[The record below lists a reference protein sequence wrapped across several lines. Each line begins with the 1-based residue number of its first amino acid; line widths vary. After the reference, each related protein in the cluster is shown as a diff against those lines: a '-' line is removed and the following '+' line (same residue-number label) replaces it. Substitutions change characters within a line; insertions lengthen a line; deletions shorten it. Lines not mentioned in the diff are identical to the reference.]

1 MSDSIIDAIYKRNKE
16 ITSFLSNAREVTF
29 ESDVRDTF
37 RKFLVLSIASYFEKE
52 IKDIIFDFVK
62 RKSQSELIPNF
73 VQHKAIERQY
83 HTFFQWDGNNANAFF
98 GLFGQDFKE
107 KCKEITSSDAELE
120 TAVKSFLEL
129 GRTRNELVHF
139 DFSTYQLSKN
149 DEEYYAL
156 YHSAD
161 RFVKFLRE
169 QLK

>member
-1 MSDSIIDAIYKRNKE
+1 MK
-16 ITSFLSNAREVTF
+16 TTFLSPFPFTF
-29 ESDVRDTF
+29 F
-37 RKFLVLSIASYFEKE
+37 FKLA
-52 IKDIIFDFVK
+52 KDIIFDFVK

-156 YHSAD
+156 YHSED

-169 QLK
+169 QLKWFIDRAYNQRMKLDERSFPFGVLWRCFLKFVYL